1 MLTLGSKDYLDL
13 GNHNAIC
20 DVCGRKFKGQEL
32 RKRWDNLMVCHSD
45 YEERHPQDLIKGIK
59 DRQVP
64 PYIRDMP
71 DVLTFQTITT
81 TDGSD
86 L

>member
-1 MLTLGSKDYLDL
+1 MQGVKDYIDL

-20 DVCGRKFKGQEL
+20 DVCGFKFKGNEL
-32 RKRWDNLMVCHSD
+32 RKRWDNLMVCESD
-45 YEERHPQDLIKGIK
+45 YEERHPQDLIKGIIDK
-59 DRQVP
+59 QTP

-71 DVLTFQTITT
+71 ETLNFTEETT
-81 TDGSD
+81 TDGSN